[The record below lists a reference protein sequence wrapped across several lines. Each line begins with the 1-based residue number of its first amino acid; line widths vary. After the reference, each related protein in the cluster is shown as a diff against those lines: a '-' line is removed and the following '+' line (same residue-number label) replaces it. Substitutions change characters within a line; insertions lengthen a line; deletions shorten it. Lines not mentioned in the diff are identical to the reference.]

1 MMKSVALIIL
11 FIGLFIRVEA
21 QHPPVFDGI
30 LIDTTSI
37 MLNNLQV
44 NLLKYSYREPTVNFL
59 VIHDDE
65 DTGVKAGFE
74 YIRFSGGTLIDC
86 QYGSIRNYRF
96 TYEDKT
102 YQTDPNSIYTS
113 AGIPVGL
120 EKYGDSNP
128 EVEKQLALAAQTI
141 LHVYSAETPKYLF
154 TLHNNADGG
163 FGIAS
168 YLQGYELETAADSL
182 YINFQMDPDDM
193 ILVTELELFNNLK
206 KKDVN
211 VILQSKDAPD
221 DGSLSI
227 YAMKNSIPYVNV
239 EVQHGHQDE
248 HLRLIEV
255 AIKAMKEVYPN
266 RMYKVG
272 KT

>member
-1 MMKSVALIIL
+1 MIKSVALITL
-11 FIGLFIRVEA
+11 LVGFFARVSA

-30 LIDTTSI
+30 ITDTTYI
-37 MLNNLQV
+37 MLNDLQV
-44 NLLKYSYREPTVNFL
+44 NLVKYSYREPTINFL

-74 YIRFSGGTLIDC
+74 FVRFSGGTLLDC
-86 QYGSIRNYRF
+86 QYGGVRNYKF
-96 TYEDKT
+96 NYEGKS
-102 YQTDPNSIYTS
+102 YLTDPNSIYTS

-120 EKYGDSNP
+120 EKLGESNP
-128 EVEKQLALAAQTI
+128 EVIKQLAQAAQTI
-141 LHVYSAETPKYLF
+141 LHVYSAQKPEYVF
-154 TLHNNADGG
+154 TLHNNGDGG

-168 YLQGYELETAADSL
+168 YLEGYELENAADSL

-211 VILQSKDAPD
+211 VVLQSKDATD

-239 EVQHGHQDE
+239 EVQHGHQEE
-248 HLRLIEV
+248 HLRLIEI
-255 AIKAMKEVYPN
+255 AIKALKEIYPE
-266 RMYKVG
+266 RMYKSG
-272 KT
+272 KS